1 MGEVEIPSYGK
12 KDQTITTKE
21 IILNAID
28 KCRREGSKQMTK
40 GGTELIDGQLVNT
53 PDQGLVYIE
62 SVKTLYDLLE
72 FFFDEKA
79 KINCADTVE
88 RLHTMYNEQFE
99 VYLQQEDRQI
109 IFKSNPTTFMG
120 TEIGE
125 KHKQILKVRKVDL
138 YRLMFRDLF
147 ALFKRKN
154 ELSKVRKLGY
164 AD

>member
-1 MGEVEIPSYGK
+1 MEEVEIPSYGK
-12 KDQTITTKE
+12 KDQTLTTKE
-21 IILNAID
+21 IVLNAID

-40 GGTELIDGQLVNT
+40 GGTEMVDGQLVNI

-62 SVKTLYDLLE
+62 TVKTLYDLLE
-72 FFFDEKA
+72 FFFDEEA
-79 KINCADTVE
+79 KVNCKDTVQ
-88 RLHTMYNEQFE
+88 RLHTMYNDQFK
-99 VYLQQEDRQI
+99 VYLKEEDSQI
-109 IFKSNPTTFMG
+109 ILNSKPTTFMS
-120 TEIGE
+120 TNVGE
-125 KHKQILKVRKVDL
+125 KHKQVLKVRKVDL